1 MARNVFDEDDNSWG
15 EPESKSIWDLDDNP
29 PEESR
34 SPKFNFKL
42 YSKITAISVASILS
56 IAVLGSV
63 VPGLL
68 GGSEEPKP
76 QPTAVQTSAVPVSWQ
91 EQMLSSLNMIR
102 AENAVEPLKLCNTLN
117 KSAQGYAEVMA
128 TQNFLAHEGQDGST
142 PSQRAQSAG
151 YEYYEYYEYYAV
163 GENILAGLA
172 SIEEAM
178 TGWKNSPG
186 HFKNMIESEYMHVGF
201 GMAINQETTYK
212 TWWVQNF
219 GYGGKC

>member
-1 MARNVFDEDDNSWG
+1 MARNIFDEDDNSWG

-42 YSKITAISVASILS
+42 YTKITAISAASILG
-56 IAVLGSV
+56 IAVLASV

-76 QPTAVQTSAVPVSWQ
+76 QPTAVPSAVPVSWQ
-91 EQMLSSLNMIR
+91 EQMLSSLNIIR

-128 TQNFLAHEGQDGST
+128 TQNFFDHEGQDGST

-151 YEYYEYYEYYAV
+151 YGYYGV
-163 GENILAGLA
+163 GENIAAGQT
-172 SIEEAM
+172 SIEEVM

-186 HFKNMIESEYMHVGF
+186 HFKNMIKSEYMHVGF

>member
-1 MARNVFDEDDNSWG
+1 MARNVFDEDDSSWG
-15 EPESKSIWDLDDNP
+15 EPESKSIWDLDEDDNL
-29 PEESR
+29 EEEVR

-42 YSKITAISVASILS
+42 NPKLAAISAASILG
-56 IAVLGSV
+56 IAVLASV

-76 QPTAVQTSAVPVSWQ
+76 EPTVVQTSAAPVSWQ

-102 AENAVEPLKLCNTLN
+102 ADNGLEPLKLCNTLN

-128 TQNFLAHEGQDGST
+128 TQDFLAHEGKDGST

-151 YEYYEYYEYYAV
+151 YGIYV
-163 GENILAGLA
+163 GENIAAGYKSVKEVMA
-172 SIEEAM
+172 
-178 TGWKNSPG
+178 GWTNSPG
-186 HFKNMIESEYMHVGF
+186 HFENMINSEYMHVGF
-201 GMAINQETTYK
+201 GMASNQETTYK

-219 GYGGKC
+219 GFEGECD

>member
-15 EPESKSIWDLDDNP
+15 EPEPKSIWDLDDNP

-42 YSKITAISVASILS
+42 YKKITAISAASIFG
-56 IAVLGSV
+56 IAVLASV

-142 PSQRAQSAG
+142 PRQRIQSAG
-151 YEYYEYYEYYAV
+151 YYGGG
-163 GENILAGLA
+163 GENIAAGQA
-172 SIEEAM
+172 SIEEVM

-186 HFKNMIESEYMHVGF
+186 HFKNMINSEYMHVGL

-219 GYGGKC
+219 GFGGDC

>member
-15 EPESKSIWDLDDNP
+15 EPESKSIWDLDEDDNL
-29 PEESR
+29 EEEVR

-42 YSKITAISVASILS
+42 NPKIAAISAASILG
-56 IAVLGSV
+56 IAVLASV

-76 QPTAVQTSAVPVSWQ
+76 QPTVVQTSPVPVSWQ

-102 AENAVEPLKLCNTLN
+102 AENGVEPLKLCNTLN

-142 PSQRAQSAG
+142 PSQRVQSAG
-151 YEYYEYYEYYAV
+151 YYGGG
-163 GENILAGLA
+163 GENIAAGQA
-172 SIEEAM
+172 SIEEVM

-186 HFKNMIESEYMHVGF
+186 HFKNMIDSEYMHVGF

-219 GYGGKC
+219 GFGGEC

>member
-15 EPESKSIWDLDDNP
+15 EPESKSIWDLDEDDNLE
-29 PEESR
+29 EESR

-42 YSKITAISVASILS
+42 NPKNAAISAASILG
-56 IAVLGSV
+56 IAVLASV

-76 QPTAVQTSAVPVSWQ
+76 EPTAVQTSAAPVSWQ

-102 AENAVEPLKLCNTLN
+102 ADNGLEPLKLCNTLN

-128 TQNFLAHEGQDGST
+128 TQNFFDHEGQDGST

-151 YEYYEYYEYYAV
+151 YRSYGV
-163 GENILAGLA
+163 GENIAAGQT
-172 SIEEAM
+172 SIEEVM

-186 HFKNMIESEYMHVGF
+186 HFKNMIKSEYMHVGF

>member
-15 EPESKSIWDLDDNP
+15 ELESKSIWDLDDNP

-42 YSKITAISVASILS
+42 NTKIAAISAISILG
-56 IAVLGSV
+56 IAVLASV

-102 AENAVEPLKLCNTLN
+102 AENGLEPLKLCNTLN
-117 KSAQGYAEVMA
+117 KSAQSYAEVMA
-128 TQNFLAHEGQDGST
+128 TQNFFAHEGKDGST

-151 YEYYEYYEYYAV
+151 YVFYGVGGV
-163 GENILAGLA
+163 GENIATGQA
-172 SIEEAM
+172 SIEEVM

-186 HFKNMIESEYMHVGF
+186 HFKNMINSEYMHVGF

>member
-76 QPTAVQTSAVPVSWQ
+76 QPTVVQTSAAPVSWQ
-91 EQMLSSLNMIR
+91 EQMLSSLNIIR
-102 AENAVEPLKLCNTLN
+102 AENSLEPLKLCNTLN

-128 TQNFLAHEGQDGST
+128 TQNFLAHVGQDGFT

-151 YEYYEYYEYYAV
+151 YGYYGV
-163 GENILAGLA
+163 GENIAAGQA
-172 SIEEAM
+172 SIEEVM

-186 HFKNMIESEYMHVGF
+186 HFKNMINSEYMHVGF

-219 GYGGKC
+219 GYGGDC